1 MELIEIKNNPWL
13 LTREAF
19 EIYGQCMYKASFQK
33 YADEIENV
41 RESSD
46 CRIFACE
53 DSGEYKGIIVLKLIV
68 EDSAEIVGISVKKE
82 LKKMGIGRFMIF
94 SAAESL
100 HLKKLN
106 AETDGDAIGF
116 YERTGF
122 SVKPFIRHFRD
133 GDVTRYKCSL
143 SL

>member
-33 YADEIENV
+33 YADEI
-41 RESSD
+41 
-46 CRIFACE
+46 
-53 DSGEYKGIIVLKLIV
+53 
-68 EDSAEIVGISVKKE
+68 VGISVKKE
-82 LKKMGIGRFMIF
+82 LEKMGIGRFMIF